1 MRRGEGIAEP
11 TRLASS
17 PMVTLTCLLGTF
29 SVPGP
34 VLNEGIP
41 ELTKTWSL
49 ALEELRI

>member
-1 MRRGEGIAEP
+1 MGGGEGITEP

-34 VLNEGIP
+34 VLNKGIP
-41 ELTKTWSL
+41 ELTETWSL
-49 ALEELRI
+49 ALEEIRI